1 MSTARAWI
9 PVAALAA
16 CTSTPRD
23 PHRDDTP
30 TYGSAWVLADEAF
43 RSVLEDE
50 RTMFNAIYTDAQ
62 VTIGYLPERDL
73 LRAMGSDSVRA
84 VFATVVPGAE
94 QQAYFRTR
102 NLSPHV
108 EPVLTDAIA
117 MMVSARCPLDSVDL
131 ERVRTLLG
139 TPAADGNGYFG
150 LFDDKATGVAR
161 TLVDSLFAGDASRL
175 TNARALPGLDS
186 LLAHVARDP
195 KAIGFVP
202 FAAISDLDD
211 AQHRARRGGLK
222 VLAVSALPGG
232 RAIAPSQSTLADGQ
246 YPLRRNLYM
255 MVVEGKSGLGTGFA
269 SFVAGH
275 KGQRII
281 LKRGL
286 APAHVPA
293 REVMIVN
300 E

>member
-1 MSTARAWI
+1 M
-9 PVAALAA
+9 ALA
-16 CTSTPRD
+16 CNNTPRD

-30 TYGSAWVLADEAF
+30 TSGEALVLADEAF

-50 RTMFNAIYTDAQ
+50 RFMFNAIYRDAH
-62 VTIGYLPERDL
+62 VEIRYLAERDL
-73 LRAMGSDSVRA
+73 LRSMNTDSVRT
-84 VFATVVPGAE
+84 VFATVVPGAD

-102 NLSPHV
+102 NLTPHV
-108 EPVLTDAIA
+108 EPVLTDGIA
-117 MMVSARCPLDSVDL
+117 LVVSEQHAHDSLTLDA
-131 ERVRTLLG
+131 VRKVLSG
-139 TPAADGNGYFG
+139 GNADSAATIG
-150 LFDDKATGVAR
+150 LFDDAATGVAR
-161 TLVDSLFAGDASRL
+161 TLVDSLFAGDARRM
-175 TNARALPGLDS
+175 THARALPDLDS
-186 LLAHVARDP
+186 LLAYLRSDRN
-195 KAIGFVP
+195 AIGFVP

-211 AQHRARRGGLK
+211 PVHRARRQGLK
-222 VLAVSALPGG
+222 VLALSEAPG
-232 RAIAPSQSTLADGQ
+232 RPAVLPSQSSLADGQ
-246 YPLRRNLYM
+246 YPLRRKLYM
-255 MVVEGKSGLGTGFA
+255 IVVEGKSGLGTGFA